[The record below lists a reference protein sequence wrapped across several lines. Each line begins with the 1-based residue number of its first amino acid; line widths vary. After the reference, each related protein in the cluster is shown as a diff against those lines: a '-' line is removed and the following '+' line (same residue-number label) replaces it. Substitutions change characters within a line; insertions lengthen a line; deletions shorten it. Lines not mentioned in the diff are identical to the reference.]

1 MTLATTSKTPSQ
13 TIQNGA
19 LKTRDLKALAARYL
33 LGTERDPGA
42 LIARLALAGVFFPH
56 GAQKVLGWFGGY
68 GLSGTYGFFTQQM
81 GIPAPFAL
89 AAIFTEFLA
98 PLALVLGIGS
108 RLAALGIAA
117 IMVVATLTVHLPH
130 GFFMNWSGSQAGE
143 GFEYHLLAL
152 ALALVVIVKGG
163 GLGALDA
170 RLAKRLA

>member
-13 TIQNGA
+13 TIAKPG
-19 LKTRDLKALAARYL
+19 TDLKALAARYV
-33 LGTERDPGA
+33 LGTDGDPGA

-56 GAQKVLGWFGGY
+56 GAQKVLGWFGGH
-68 GLSGTYGFFTQQM
+68 GFSGTYGFFTQQM

-108 RLAALGIAA
+108 RVAALGIAA
-117 IMVVATLTVHLPH
+117 IMVVATLTVHLPN
-130 GFFMNWSGSQAGE
+130 GFFMNWFGGQKGE
-143 GFEYHLLAL
+143 GFEYHLLAF

-170 RLAKRLA
+170 KLAKKLS